1 MLSEDGEKGRHYC
14 PREQFLISNVLLKII
29 GFKGKFEH
37 LYKQTGTLQTVIR
50 VLIKYSDIAKE
61 AIVRKEQP
69 QIEKKIDTT

>member
-1 MLSEDGEKGRHYC
+1 MERKERSYC
-14 PREQFLISNVLLKII
+14 PREQYFIRNVLLEII
-29 GFKGKFEH
+29 GFKGKAEH

-69 QIEKKIDTT
+69 EVEKKIDRP

>member
-1 MLSEDGEKGRHYC
+1 MERKERSHC
-14 PREQFLISNVLLKII
+14 PREQYFITNVLLEIT
-29 GFKGKFEH
+29 GFKGKAEH

-69 QIEKKIDTT
+69 EITKKIDRT